1 VDVVL
6 LSGCALLGTVLAAMA
21 GLIRAEVRYTRRA
34 VHYRA
39 PHQPTPF
46 PRGHARPAGARHDH
60 GGYGIY
66 TYARRPRDRADNA
79 GQRSAQ
85 PAQPAPAPPVN
96 PWAPFVLGPD
106 TRCDDLKRQYRA
118 LARAHHPDHGGD
130 PRVMAR
136 INLLYA
142 ALVNSR

>member
-34 VHYRA
+34 LHYR
-39 PHQPTPF
+39 PPQQPTPF
-46 PRGHARPAGARHDH
+46 PRGHARPAGARHSH
-60 GGYGIY
+60 GGYGTY
-66 TYARRPRDRADNA
+66 THARRPHARTNNA
-79 GQRSAQ
+79 GQGPTQ
-85 PAQPAPAPPVN
+85 PAQPVPAPPVN

-106 TRCDDLKRQYRA
+106 TGRDDLKLQYRA
-118 LARAHHPDHGGD
+118 LARTHHPDHGGD

-142 ALVNSR
+142 TIVDGR